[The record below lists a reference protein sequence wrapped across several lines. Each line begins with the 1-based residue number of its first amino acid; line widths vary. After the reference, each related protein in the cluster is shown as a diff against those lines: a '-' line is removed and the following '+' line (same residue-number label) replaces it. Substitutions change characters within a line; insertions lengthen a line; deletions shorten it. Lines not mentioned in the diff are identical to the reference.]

1 MYTKSPRSNRD
12 IFHIVKFYSD
22 AMTPRTFSTLLV
34 PLGCLLLLTGC
45 GKSGEETRA
54 EQLALDRDPTLIS
67 SCSFDGVVRVRVL
80 DVSSQETEEI
90 CERMSTILR
99 RKPSVRL
106 LRELS
111 KAVSELRRAGLGD
124 EMSLNAHHFMRI
136 AKARG
141 QLNSDDSMVSTFNVV
156 FKIVTGMEGRVTATE
171 LAGFMED
178 LGVDAESM
186 SNQGLLHSAA
196 VLSTMKTGRQW

>member
-45 GKSGEETRA
+45 GKSAEETRA
-54 EQLALDRDPTLIS
+54 EQLALDRDSTLIS
-67 SCSFDGVVRVRVL
+67 SCLFDGIVRVRVL
-80 DVSSQETEEI
+80 DVSSQDTEDI
-90 CERMSTILR
+90 CERMSTTLR

-111 KAVSELRRAGLGD
+111 KAVSELNRSSTSGD
-124 EMSLNAHHFMRI
+124 MSLNAHHFMRI

-141 QLNSDDSMVSTFNVV
+141 QLNSDDSMISTFNFV
-156 FKIVTGMEGRVTATE
+156 FKIVTGMEGRVTAAE
-171 LAGFMED
+171 LAEFLESQGT
-178 LGVDAESM
+178 DAESI
-186 SNQGLLHSAA
+186 SNKGLVQSAA
-196 VLSTMKTGRQW
+196 VLSTMKAGQQR